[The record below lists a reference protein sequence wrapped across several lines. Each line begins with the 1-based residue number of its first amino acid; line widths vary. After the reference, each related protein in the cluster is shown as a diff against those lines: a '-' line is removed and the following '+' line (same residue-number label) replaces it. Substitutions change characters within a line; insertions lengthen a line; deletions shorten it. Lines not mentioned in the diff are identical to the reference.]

1 MRVQIAPINDMPN
14 VTTAVE
20 PSAAAGACTLADFS
34 TGSSSV
40 HTVLGVVSTVDVDS
54 AAHLRLPF
62 ALQTISA
69 DVLAPF

>member
-1 MRVQIAPINDMPN
+1 MRVQIAPINAMPK

-20 PSAAAGACTLADFS
+20 PSAAGACTVADFS

-40 HTVLGVVSTVDVDS
+40 HTVVRVVSTVDVDS
-54 AAHLRLPF
+54 AAHLRLPL

-69 DVLAPF
+69 DVVAPF